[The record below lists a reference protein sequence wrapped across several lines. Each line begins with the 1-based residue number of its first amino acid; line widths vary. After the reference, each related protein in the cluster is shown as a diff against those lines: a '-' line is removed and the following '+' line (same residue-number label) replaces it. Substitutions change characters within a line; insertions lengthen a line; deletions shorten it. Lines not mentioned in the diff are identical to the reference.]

1 MLNCTLAFKVL
12 RNSIVVGVLV
22 YHDSLLSMAQALIA
36 RWHRNPNGQG
46 FGHSENLKAA
56 AAIF

>member
-1 MLNCTLAFKVL
+1 M
-12 RNSIVVGVLV
+12 VVGVLF
-22 YHDSLLSMAQALIA
+22 YHDSLLSMAQALIT

-56 AAIF
+56 AGT